1 MVRGGSAYAYGDAYG
16 RETVTGSSALG
27 RIAAIVALA
36 VAAVVVAVLLLPGGN
51 DYTVTAQ
58 FQNASQLVKGSQV
71 VVGGVSV
78 GSVKSIELG
87 PNGSA
92 LVTFSVSG
100 DYAPLR
106 RGTTATVRSYSLSGI
121 ANRQVQLTLPPE
133 GRGGDQ
139 IPDGGTL
146 AESDTVSEVD
156 LDQVFNTLDPK
167 TIRDFKHVIQGFAI
181 SYDGVGPKANRGYRY
196 LNPFLSTSRRL
207 FDELS
212 LDTPTLGRLVID
224 TSKLS
229 GALAERA
236 PEISSLIHNAEL
248 SFGALGRERSALA
261 ASISKLPDFMR
272 QSNTTFVNLR
282 ATLDDLDPL
291 IEASKPVAD
300 RLGPFFAAFRKTA
313 HGSVPTLRDLDRIL
327 RSPGPGNDLVELTR
341 SALPL
346 ERAGVGQGSVDCGQ
360 NPATDYLAAA
370 DRNFSQGALP
380 ESACALQNGLPALAF
395 FRAYQPELTGWFNDF
410 GASGIVDANGGIG
423 RIGTT
428 VNTFSASTPGF
439 PSILGQASD
448 QISDPLL
455 DTGNTRRCPGANE
468 RPAPDGSNPFTDGGT
483 LNCDPS
489 EIPPGP

>member
-1 MVRGGSAYAYGDAYG
+1 LTAVEHEAPEGLEEEDDSRFRRWA
-16 RETVTGSSALG
+16 SALALAG
-27 RIAAIVALA
+27 AAAIV
-36 VAAVVVAVLLLPGGN
+36 VYLLLFGGN

-58 FQNASQLVKGSQV
+58 FQNASQLVKGAQV

-78 GSVKSIELG
+78 GSVESIELG
-87 PNGSA
+87 PDGSA
-92 LVTFSVSG
+92 LVSFSVSG

-133 GRGGDQ
+133 GRGGDE
-139 IPDGGTL
+139 IPDGGSL
-146 AESDTVSEVD
+146 AASDTVSEVD

-167 TIRDFKHVIQGFAI
+167 TIRDFKHLIQGFAI

-212 LDTPTLGRLVID
+212 LDTPTLGRLVVD

-346 ERAGVGQGSVDCGQ
+346 KRAGVGQGSVDCGQ

-410 GASGIVDANGGIG
+410 GPESGVYDANGGMS
-423 RIGTT
+423 RIAATL
-428 VNTFSASTPGF
+428 NTFSASTPGF
-439 PSILGQASD
+439 PSILGQAGD
-448 QISDPLL
+448 PTSDPLL

-489 EIPPGP
+489 QIPPGP